1 MMSEMDAD
9 NNQDSG
15 LAHLA
20 KDTAQQAA
28 EGNLDD
34 DGKTGQ
40 PVTTTADLLVR
51 DLAETGAILPPE
63 GITKA
68 PKIDERA
75 VSEEE
80 REAKR
85 LAEEEAKRTAE
96 LQNKKARTP
105 FGRWWRKLQTSQ
117 DKITWGMMIVA
128 LGVVYGDIG
137 TSPLYLSQ
145 SFVAGQGGI
154 QYADRAAVL
163 GMLSLLF
170 WSVTLI
176 TTVKY
181 VFIAMRI
188 DNKGEGGIFAL
199 FSLVKR
205 HAKWLWIPAMIGGA
219 AFLADSVLTPAVSI
233 SSAVEGLR
241 TLKPLEGVF
250 AANPSLTLV
259 ITTIIIVV
267 LFLIQSREIGRASC
281 RERV

>member
-28 EGNLDD
+28 EGKLDD
-34 DGKTGQ
+34 DGKTDQ
-40 PVTTTADLLVR
+40 PVTATADLLAR

-154 QYADRAAVL
+154 Q
-163 GMLSLLF
+163 
-170 WSVTLI
+170 
-176 TTVKY
+176 
-181 VFIAMRI
+181 
-188 DNKGEGGIFAL
+188 
-199 FSLVKR
+199 
-205 HAKWLWIPAMIGGA
+205 
-219 AFLADSVLTPAVSI
+219 
-233 SSAVEGLR
+233 
-241 TLKPLEGVF
+241 
-250 AANPSLTLV
+250 
-259 ITTIIIVV
+259 
-267 LFLIQSREIGRASC
+267 
-281 RERV
+281 